1 MTVLNVK
8 AENSVF
14 ISLEVDRSVWRK
26 RLVRDLRKNW
36 MAYLMLLPVIAYFI
50 IFKYF
55 PLYGVQIA
63 FKDFKPAKG
72 ILASK
77 WVGFKHFISFF
88 NSVYFGRLMGN
99 TLRISIF
106 SLIFG
111 FPAPIILAL
120 LLNEVVNQ
128 RFKKVVQTVTYIPHF
143 ISLVVMCGLI
153 KIFSQGNGLFNDIIE
168 FFGGNRKALLSDANL
183 FTPIYIISG
192 IWQSIGWGS
201 IIYLAAITGIDPE
214 LYDAATIDGAGRLR
228 QAWHVTISGIAP
240 TIITLFILQ
249 VGKLMSVGYE
259 KILLLYNDLVMEKA
273 DVISTYVYR
282 RGLLEANYSFSAAVG
297 LFNSVINFV
306 LVLSANAISR
316 KVTETSLW

>member
-1 MTVLNVK
+1 MNLFYSIFV
-8 AENSVF
+8 
-14 ISLEVDRSVWRK
+14 SLEVDRLVWRK
-26 RLVRDLRKNW
+26 RLARDLRKNW
-36 MAYLMLLPVIAYFI
+36 MAYLLLLPVIAYFV

-55 PLYGVQIA
+55 PMYGVQIA

-72 ILASK
+72 ILDSK

-88 NSVYFGRLMGN
+88 NSVYFGRLLWN
-99 TLRISIF
+99 TLRISL
-106 SLIFG
+106 SWLIFG
-111 FPAPIILAL
+111 FFAPIILAL
-120 LLNEVVNQ
+120 LLNEVAHQ
-128 RFKKVVQTVTYIPHF
+128 GFKKVVQTVTYIPHF
-143 ISLVVMCGLI
+143 VSLVVMCGLI

-168 FFGGNRKALLSDANL
+168 FFGGTRKALLADADL

-192 IWQSIGWGS
+192 IWQSVGWGS

-214 LYDAATIDGAGRLR
+214 LYDAATIDGAGRIR
-228 QAWHVTISGIAP
+228 QAWHVTVSGIAP

-249 VGKLMSVGYE
+249 VGKLMNVGYE

-282 RGLLEANYSFSAAVG
+282 RGLLEANYSFSTAVG
-297 LFNSVINFV
+297 LFNSVINFA

-316 KVTETSLW
+316 KVTENSLW